1 MFPDLPDDQIPE
13 HIAAYFNNLIALPLE
28 YVRAGDCDTEVK
40 LSWLPVTAQE
50 PLLYTTLFEPTR
62 IVSARR
68 LEDGDC
74 DLSPAQFGGQKGC
87 GVNHFLV
94 ET

>member
-40 LSWLPVTAQE
+40 LS
-50 PLLYTTLFEPTR
+50 
-62 IVSARR
+62 
-68 LEDGDC
+68 
-74 DLSPAQFGGQKGC
+74 
-87 GVNHFLV
+87 
-94 ET
+94 